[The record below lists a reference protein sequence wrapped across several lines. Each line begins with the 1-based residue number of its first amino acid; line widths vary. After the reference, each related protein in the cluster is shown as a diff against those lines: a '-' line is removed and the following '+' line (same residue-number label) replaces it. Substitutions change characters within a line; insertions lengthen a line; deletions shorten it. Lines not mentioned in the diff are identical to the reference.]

1 MPWRRA
7 NASAF
12 PGVGE
17 ATATT
22 SASSGIAF
30 TDAAMQSAWKREP
43 TIPIF
48 TFDMARS
55 GLDEDLESA
64 VGHALR
70 IERQRRHVHLHARVL
85 HHLRVDAVAVR
96 ARSVDDPR
104 EHHRLAGLHP
114 DRLREGHHPLHEE
127 IVADAL

>member
-22 SASSGIAF
+22 SASPGIAF
-30 TDAAMQSAWKREP
+30 TDDAMQSAWKREP

-48 TFDMARS
+48 TFVTIRSPYRCARS
-55 GLDEDLESA
+55 SPRRLSGCERHASYPLPRHERPPPRFSHADLRREVRAYRELANEREVVA
-64 VGHALR
+64 VGA
-70 IERQRRHVHLHARVL
+70 QRH
-85 HHLRVDAVAVR
+85 RVD
-96 ARSVDDPR
+96 
-104 EHHRLAGLHP
+104 LAQ
-114 DRLREGHHPLHEE
+114 
-127 IVADAL
+127 